1 MADEAPK
8 TFTWISEAEVV
19 SLINLSGVI
28 GALEEALRLE
38 YAGKAKNLRKG
49 QTAWDVG
56 SLNVTGAQFTGAGFS
71 GAKVWTNVG
80 GKSAPLLLL
89 HGSSDGQLK
98 AVIEAVAL
106 GQMRTAALA
115 SVATKYLAAEGVDDL
130 ALVGTGKQS
139 ITQMAAVH
147 AVRPLKR
154 LRVFS
159 PTPENRAK
167 FATTV
172 REKYPFEV
180 VEAASVEDCVK
191 DAPIITTVTRAK
203 EPFLFAGMIA
213 SGAHLNAAGAIIPA
227 FAEIG
232 ADVVARA
239 DRVVVDNLEG
249 CRANSRELQSFYD
262 GQGGNWDDVVELKDV
277 VGKGAKRAAGTDLTL
292 FKWMGVGLADVAA
305 GIEILKR
312 AKTKGAGRALPHP
325 GRAAVDLS

>member
-28 GALEEALRLE
+28 GALEDALRLE
-38 YAGKAKNLRKG
+38 YEGKAKSLRKG
-49 QTAWDVG
+49 QTAWEGG
-56 SLNVTGAQFTGAGFS
+56 SLNITGAQFTGTGFS

-80 GKSAPLLLL
+80 GKSAPLLLV
-89 HGSSDGQLK
+89 HGSDDGQLK

-115 SVATKYLAAEGVDDL
+115 SVATKYLAAEGADDM
-130 ALVGTGKQS
+130 AIVGTGKQS
-139 ITQMAAVH
+139 ITQMAAVN

-159 PTPENRAK
+159 PTPENRAR
-167 FATTV
+167 FAAGV

-203 EPFLFAGMIA
+203 DPFLTADMI
-213 SGAHLNAAGAIIPA
+213 SDGAHLNAAGAIIPA
-227 FAEIG
+227 FAEITP
-232 ADVVARA
+232 DVVARA
-239 DRVVVDNLEG
+239 DMVVVDNLEG
-249 CRANSRELQSFYD
+249 CRADSRELRSFYD
-262 GQGGNWDDVVELKDV
+262 DEGGDWNDIIELKDI
-277 VGKGAKRAAGTDLTL
+277 VGQNRKRPADVDFTL
-292 FKWMGVGLADVAA
+292 FKWMGVGLADLAA

-312 AKTKGAGRALPHP
+312 AKDKGAGRELPHP
-325 GRAAVDLS
+325 GRAPVDLS